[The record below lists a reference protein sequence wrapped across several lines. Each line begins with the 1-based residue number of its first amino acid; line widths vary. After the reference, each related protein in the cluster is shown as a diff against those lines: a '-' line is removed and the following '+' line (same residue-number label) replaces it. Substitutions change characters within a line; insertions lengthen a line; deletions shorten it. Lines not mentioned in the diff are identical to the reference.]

1 MSERDF
7 TSASFYEFLGEK
19 QLMGSR
25 CLSCGALH
33 LPPRPICPTCFGDEM
48 EWVEMAGQGRLLAFT
63 TVHIAPTAMLEAGY
77 DRKNPYCAGVV
88 QLDEGP
94 SISAQI
100 VGVDEKKPQEIAVGT
115 PLHVA
120 FIERGEGEDRRTF
133 LAFEPSG

>member
-1 MSERDF
+1 
-7 TSASFYEFLGEK
+7 
-19 QLMGSR
+19 
-25 CLSCGALH
+25 
-33 LPPRPICPTCFGDEM
+33 M
-48 EWVEMAGQGRLLAFT
+48 EWVEMVGQGRLVAFT

-100 VGVDEKKPQEIAVGT
+100 IGVPEQNPQQIAVGT

-120 FIERGEGEDRRTF
+120 FIERGEGEERRTF
-133 LAFEPSG
+133 LAFEASR